1 MAHNGFCKSRYMQR
15 KRSCPLLPRKRTCA
29 VYYAMSAKCQKQTSK
44 CRQLMALMARL
55 VAAGLPLDHVLDGYC
70 SGLFENQRAVDP
82 VALFGG
88 LL

>member
-1 MAHNGFCKSRYMQR
+1 MPHFLADQGAILTKIWEDGIASRGIVDSGLDVRFVPQ
-15 KRSCPLLPRKRTCA
+15 A
-29 VYYAMSAKCQKQTSK
+29 DIE
-44 CRQLMALMARL
+44 CRQLMARL
-55 VAAGLPLDHVLDGYC
+55 VAARLPLDHVLDGYC